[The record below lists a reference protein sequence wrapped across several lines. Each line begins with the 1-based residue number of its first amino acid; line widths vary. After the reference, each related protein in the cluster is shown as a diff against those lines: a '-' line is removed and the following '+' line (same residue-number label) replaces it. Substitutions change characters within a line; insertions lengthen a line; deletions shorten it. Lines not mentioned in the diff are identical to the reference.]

1 MKLLIATIIILIIIV
16 IIIIIGNNNI
26 YFSED
31 FANQESS
38 YNQNTIEDLIDFK
51 FIPDDPDKKE
61 EISEYDVIELY
72 RKILDRPPTADEIRE
87 NVMITKDK
95 LLEDLYNS
103 FEYDKLVKL
112 QNNEANNH
120 IESSIAKR
128 NLILKLTEIYKKTYK
143 KEVPEKMVMPIRDCY
158 IHLRSNQYLF
168 LVMIESKNFV
178 NFERDV
184 LTAIL
189 LSKKVLLEL
198 FNKHFNLLELKLLA
212 QDRIKIDRKSK
223 DISFTKVKEDLDK
236 LYYSA
241 PIKNTKSLSTNS
253 PSAVNLDDLKAYLQ
267 TPSSPAAPPLVSS
280 TETPLS
286 TSVVN
291 NKLILK
297 EGYEN
302 KDSKSATYDLNDI
315 LKTREPE
322 NLKVDVIKNL
332 PKDSELYVRVYDPIN
347 YKQTYRGNGDNKNF
361 YRPPICTSL
370 GQAQLTTPIFIE
382 SKLLF
387 QGTDINQAFAETQV
401 GSIMPKFTYRE
412 YQDIRVQ

>member
-16 IIIIIGNNNI
+16 IIIIIGNSNI

-128 NLILKLTEIYKKTYK
+128 NLILKLIEIYKKTYK

-401 GSIMPKFTYRE
+401 GSIMLKFTYRE

>member
-1 MKLLIATIIILIIIV
+1 MKLLIATIIILIII
-16 IIIIIGNNNI
+16 IIVIIIGNSNI
-26 YFSED
+26 YFSEN

-51 FIPDDPDKKE
+51 FIPDDPDKKQ

-128 NLILKLTEIYKKTYK
+128 NLILKLTENYKKTYK

-158 IHLRSNQYLF
+158 IHLRSNEYLF
-168 LVMIESKNFV
+168 LVMIESKNFI
-178 NFERDV
+178 NFERDT
-184 LTAIL
+184 LAAIL

-212 QDRIKIDRKSK
+212 QDKIKINRKSK
-223 DISFTKVKEDLDK
+223 DFSFTKVKDDLNK

-241 PIKNTKSLSTNS
+241 PIKNTTSLSTNS
-253 PSAVNLDDLKAYLQ
+253 PSAVNLDELKTYLQ
-267 TPSSPAAPPLVSS
+267 SPSSPPQVTS

-286 TSVVN
+286 TSIVK

-302 KDSKSATYDLNDI
+302 KDKQRAEYDLNDI

-347 YKQTYRGNGDNKNF
+347 YKQTYRGNDNKNF

>member
-16 IIIIIGNNNI
+16 IIIIIGNSNI
-26 YFSED
+26 YFTED

-38 YNQNTIEDLIDFK
+38 YNQNTIEDLIEFK

-61 EISEYDVIELY
+61 QITEYDVIELY
-72 RKILDRPPTADEIRE
+72 RKILDRPPTVEEIRV

-128 NLILKLTEIYKKTYK
+128 NLILKLSEIYKKTYK

-158 IHLRSNQYLF
+158 IHMRSNQYLF
-168 LVMIESKNFV
+168 LVMIESKNFI

-198 FNKHFNLLELKLLA
+198 FNKHFNLLEFKLLA
-212 QDRIKIDRKSK
+212 QDKIKINRKSK
-223 DISFTKVKEDLDK
+223 EFSFTKVKEDLDK

-241 PIKNTKSLSTNS
+241 PIKSSSVNS
-253 PSAVNLDDLKAYLQ
+253 SSAVNLDELKSYLQ
-267 TPSSPAAPPLVSS
+267 TPSKPASPPLVSS
-280 TETPLS
+280 TETSLS
-286 TSVVN
+286 TSVVK